1 MVPLFVLSFFEA
13 VALGMGIFL
22 PFAYIKE
29 FWLFKSEFSVF
40 SLIVTLIE
48 NKNFLLGFSILI
60 FGVLIPILRLFTNN
74 FPISFLKKVNLHR
87 LAMLDVFLASF
98 LVFSSQSSYFFEV
111 TLLKGFYFLIIAS
124 LISYLNF
131 WLRMYQKKEE
141 IWQRF
146 FQKP

>member
-1 MVPLFVLSFFEA
+1 MLPLFMLSVVEA
-13 VALGMGIFL
+13 VILGMGIFL

-40 SLIVTLIE
+40 SLVLTLIE
-48 NKNFLLGFSILI
+48 SKNFLLGFSILI
-60 FGVLIPILRLFTNN
+60 FGILIPVFRLVTNN

-87 LAMLDVFLASF
+87 LAMLDLFLASF

-111 TLLKGFYFLIIAS
+111 TLLKGFYLLLIAS

-131 WLRMYQKKEE
+131 WLRAYLKSK
-141 IWQRF
+141 IS
-146 FQKP
+146 

>member
-1 MVPLFVLSFFEA
+1 MLPLFMLSVVEA
-13 VALGMGIFL
+13 VILGMGIFL

-40 SLIVTLIE
+40 SLVLTLIE
-48 NKNFLLGFSILI
+48 SKNFLLGFSILI
-60 FGVLIPILRLFTNN
+60 FGILIPVFRLVTNN

-87 LAMLDVFLASF
+87 LAMLDLFLASF

-111 TLLKGFYFLIIAS
+111 TLLKGFYLLLIAS

-131 WLRMYQKKEE
+131 WLRTYLKSK
-141 IWQRF
+141 IS
-146 FQKP
+146 

>member
-1 MVPLFVLSFFEA
+1 MLSVVE
-13 VALGMGIFL
+13 VVILGMGIFL

-40 SLIVTLIE
+40 SLVLTLIE
-48 NKNFLLGFSILI
+48 SKNFLLGFSILI
-60 FGVLIPILRLFTNN
+60 FGILIPVFRLVTNN

-87 LAMLDVFLASF
+87 LAMLDLFLASF

-111 TLLKGFYFLIIAS
+111 TLLKGFYLLLIAS

-131 WLRMYQKKEE
+131 WLRTYLKSK
-141 IWQRF
+141 IS
-146 FQKP
+146 